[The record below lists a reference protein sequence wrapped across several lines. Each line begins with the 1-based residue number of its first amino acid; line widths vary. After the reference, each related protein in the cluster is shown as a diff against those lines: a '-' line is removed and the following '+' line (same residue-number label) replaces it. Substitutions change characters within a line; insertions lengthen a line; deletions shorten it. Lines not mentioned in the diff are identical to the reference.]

1 VLPKASEQTLAQFKA
16 SVRRAVATTTPATI
30 EAQRDHAMTERRV
43 CLTPRED
50 GMAELW
56 ALLPAEGAAA
66 VTTAI
71 DALASATPADD
82 PRTADQR
89 RADALIDLAITALHD
104 PLLPRAQGMRPAI
117 QVTIALST
125 LLGLD
130 DQPGELAGHGPIPA
144 PLARHIAADPTSTWR
159 RLITDPTGNLLDYR
173 TTTYRPPANLTR
185 FVTARDQTCTFPGC
199 RRSAQR
205 CDLDHQIPASA
216 GGPPTRPTSPRS
228 ADDTT
233 PPNTKPD
240 GTSSETT
247 TPPSRCGPVPP
258 ATSTRPPHRHTPATR
273 HPRPHR
279 SDGQSNTQDHEP
291 PRLCRPNG

>member
-1 VLPKASEQTLAQFKA
+1 
-16 SVRRAVATTTPATI
+16 
-30 EAQRDHAMTERRV
+30 
-43 CLTPRED
+43 
-50 GMAELW
+50 
-56 ALLPAEGAAA
+56 
-66 VTTAI
+66 
-71 DALASATPADD
+71 
-82 PRTADQR
+82 
-89 RADALIDLAITALHD
+89 
-104 PLLPRAQGMRPAI
+104 MRPAI

-233 PPNTKPD
+233 RALP
-240 GTSSETT
+240 T
-247 TPPSRCGPVPP
+247 TPHRQTPSRMARP
-258 ATSTRPPHRHTPATR
+258 AK
-273 HPRPHR
+273 RPHR
-279 SDGQSNTQDHEP
+279 QVAVDQSHRP
-291 PRLCRPNG
+291 PVHVHPTVIPQRPDIRGPTVLTGKATRKITNRPVCVGRTADTRRPNG